1 MPLPP
6 RTLTS
11 SMVLTAQPAAC
22 GQQVTLSEPELPL
35 QVAVAARECLQSQAG
50 RPGAAWPLQLAGG
63 LAILLSSRTADQQR
77 HAALQLAAALL
88 DLAGPSAL
96 LAPPSQVRALVLQGP
111 DGKPV

>member
-6 RTLTS
+6 HTLTS
-11 SMVLTAQPAAC
+11 SVMLTAQPAAC
-22 GQQVTLSEPELPL
+22 GQQVTLSEPALHL
-35 QVAVAARECLQSQAG
+35 QVAAAAHERLLSQAG
-50 RPGAAWPLQLAGG
+50 RPGADWPLQLAGG

-96 LAPPSQVRALVLQGP
+96 LAPPSQVTALQGP
-111 DGKPV
+111 HGQPV